1 MAVYVPGRPSSK
13 VVRLQ
18 TMVAMTMITEE
29 EIIAKE
35 KAAHFLLKTPEE
47 DKDDCGRFLVL
58 SIGTGL
64 TSDAGLYTAAACSR
78 WGNLGWLRGKG
89 KTPIIDI
96 FMAASSD
103 LVDIHVA
110 VKFRLLRSERSYLR
124 IQDNDALGGA
134 AAAVDAA
141 TPENMRSLVAVGE
154 RVLEQ
159 PVSRVNVETGRYEEV
174 TGEGTNAQ
182 ALAVLARQLSK
193 EKTARDKRRRKT
205 GLAGGGVV

>member
-1 MAVYVPGRPSSK
+1 M
-13 VVRLQ
+13 Q

-47 DKDDCGRFLVL
+47 DCGRFLVL

-64 TSDAGLYTAAACSR
+64 TSDAGLYTAEACSR
-78 WGNLGWLRGKG
+78 WGNLGWLRSKD

-103 LVDIHVA
+103 LVDIHIA
-110 VKFRLLRSERSYLR
+110 VKFQLLRSERNYLR
-124 IQDNDALGGA
+124 IQDNSGALGGA

-141 TPENMRSLVAVGE
+141 TPENMRNLVAVGE

-159 PVSRVNVETGRYEEV
+159 PVSRVNVETGMYEEV
-174 TGEGTNAQ
+174 PGEGTNAQ
-182 ALAVLARQLSK
+182 ALAVLARQLSE
-193 EKTARDKRRRKT
+193 EKTARDKRRNT
-205 GLAGGGVV
+205 GLAGGSIGRR